1 MWRTEWDSELRD
13 NYNVPGGLS
22 AKQLAETLGTTKGS
36 VVGRARYIGLQKG
49 SGKPRK
55 PNPERRACVDVLKMP
70 TAVGTVEP
78 VLPISN
84 PPRPAPATI
93 DRTFQPVRPSSP
105 WKTCQW
111 IDAHTDLANAHRC
124 GAKTISGRSW
134 CPEHAAIVW
143 ASPRKD
149 EAA

>member
-22 AKQLAETLGTTKGS
+22 ARQLAKALGTTKGS
-36 VVGRARYIGLQKG
+36 VVGRARFIGLQQS

-55 PNPERRACVDVLKMP
+55 PNPERRACSEALKFP

-78 VLPISN
+78 IVPIAT
-84 PPRPAPATI
+84 PPKPAPATI
-93 DRTFQPVRPSSP
+93 AHDFKPMQPSSP
-105 WKTCQW
+105 WHTCQW
-111 IDAHTDLANAHRC
+111 IEATTDLGNAPRC
-124 GAKTISGRSW
+124 GAKTIPGRSW

-143 ASPRKD
+143 APSRND
-149 EAA
+149 AA